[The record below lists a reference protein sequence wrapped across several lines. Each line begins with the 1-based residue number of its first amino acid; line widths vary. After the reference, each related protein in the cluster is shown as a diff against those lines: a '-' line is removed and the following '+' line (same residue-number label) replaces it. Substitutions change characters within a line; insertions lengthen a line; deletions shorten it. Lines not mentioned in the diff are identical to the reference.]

1 MWDGA
6 KILADDADEPKVAD
20 LIHRHKN
27 ACAWAVI
34 EPGDTAR
41 IDKVIERFGL
51 DEWVRRDLTTAGGWT
66 VNQAPDP
73 DPAGSA
79 NQPSRP
85 KPQIKYEEFDRVGLV
100 LSVAVELPA
109 DPESRDPLI
118 VRKVALVTTP
128 RLLLLVVAG
137 DRDRAQLC
145 RRLTEL
151 HDRLVDGGAERAMQV
166 VLHALINTYA
176 VVVESVAGTSDDLAD
191 SLFDMNP
198 LSNAEKKTAFRLRRT
213 VTELRRVTGP
223 MRELVEN
230 LGQSSEGDS
239 GSISRSWNLL
249 MEHQKSTSESADD
262 LRDSLNAL
270 FDTSLAFDDSR
281 MNEVMKKLTG
291 WAAIVAA
298 PTLITGFVGMNVP
311 FWLNGQNG
319 GFYAYLM
326 IMLVA
331 VVVLFVV
338 MKVKKW
344 I

>member
-1 MWDGA
+1 MWDGD
-6 KILADDADEPKVAD
+6 KIVADDADEPKVAD

-34 EPGDTAR
+34 EPRDTAR

-66 VNQAPDP
+66 VAPEG

-79 NQPSRP
+79 SQSTRP

-100 LSVAVELPA
+100 LTAAVELPG

-128 RLLLLVVAG
+128 RLLLVVAD
-137 DRDRAQLC
+137 DRDQAQLC
-145 RRLTEL
+145 QRLTEL

-166 VLHALINTYA
+166 VLHALIKTYA

-198 LSNAEKKTAFRLRRT
+198 LSMAEKKTAFRLRRT

-249 MEHQKSTSESADD
+249 MEHQNSTSESADD

-298 PTLITGFVGMNVP
+298 PTLVTGFVGMNVP
-311 FWLNGQNG
+311 FWLNGQSG
-319 GFYAYLM
+319 GFYLYLA
-326 IMLVA
+326 IMLIA
-331 VVVLFVV
+331 VVVLFAV